1 MNNEPISA
9 SVNELSTA
17 LKYLESEPPHQID
30 NFSVLFRFFKATEQM
45 LFELCEKSGGIPE
58 KRITLGKLV
67 YTLSQRNVISTAQR
81 RKLETI
87 VQTRNMAAHARPS
100 DLPDLSNV
108 LEIKDRVV
116 ELFRWYLTECKFG
129 PNLSVDKTSD
139 IIDKG
144 SILRDQPQPIPKKV
158 FMCYAKEDYKIVERI
173 YEKLLKRGHK
183 PWMDKGSLLPGQDW
197 EYEITQSIK
206 ASDFFIACMSN
217 SSVTKRGYVQK
228 EVRFALDVLGE
239 IPQGQIFLIPLR
251 LEPCEVPSNLRFLHW
266 LDLNSD
272 EDYLKL
278 FESIEIN

>member
-1 MNNEPISA
+1 MNNESISE

-17 LKYLESEPPHQID
+17 LKYLESQPPHQID
-30 NFSVLFRFFKATEQM
+30 NFSVLFRFFRATEQM

-58 KRITLGKLV
+58 KRMTLGNLV

-87 VQTRNMAAHARPS
+87 VQTRNMAAHARQS
-100 DLPDLSNV
+100 DLLDLPNV

-116 ELFRWYLTECKFG
+116 ELFRWYLTKCKFG
-129 PNLSVDKTSD
+129 PILSYDKTSE
-139 IIDKG
+139 ILDKV
-144 SILRDQPQPIPKKV
+144 SILRDQAITIPKQV
-158 FMCYAKEDYKIVERI
+158 FICYAKEDYTIVEHI
-173 YEKLLKRGHK
+173 YEKLVSRGHK
-183 PWMDKGSLLPGQDW
+183 PWMDKRNLLPGQDW
-197 EYEITQSIK
+197 EYEITRSIK

-217 SSVTKRGYVQK
+217 SSVSKRGYVQK

-251 LEPCEVPSNLRFLHW
+251 LEPCEVPPNLRFLHW

-272 EDYLKL
+272 GDYLKL
-278 FESIEIN
+278 YESIENN